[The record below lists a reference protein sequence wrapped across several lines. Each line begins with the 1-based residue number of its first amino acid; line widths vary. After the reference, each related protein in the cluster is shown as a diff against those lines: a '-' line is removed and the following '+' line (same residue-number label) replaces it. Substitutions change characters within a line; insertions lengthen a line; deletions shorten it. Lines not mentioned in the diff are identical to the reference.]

1 MNFFANKSL
10 LLVRLGIFAS
20 NVFVLCFFYE
30 KHIRDFWKWREKNL
44 ARSLPDMGKG
54 AEQIVYD
61 NQCNMPYYLLPN
73 RFRRAGELG
82 IAQEEARVAQG
93 EIITAS
99 GVSNSI
105 ALTEGGGVWTGGG
118 EGETQLVLVPPATF
132 DGSQVVY
139 S

>member
-1 MNFFANKSL
+1 MH
-10 LLVRLGIFAS
+10 
-20 NVFVLCFFYE
+20 E
-30 KHIRDFWKWREKNL
+30 
-44 ARSLPDMGKG
+44 SLPDMGKG

-61 NQCNMPYYLLPN
+61 NQCNMAYYLLPN

-105 ALTEGGGVWTGGG
+105 ALTEGGGV
-118 EGETQLVLVPPATF
+118 
-132 DGSQVVY
+132 
-139 S
+139 

>member
-1 MNFFANKSL
+1 MEGKKS
-10 LLVRLGIFAS
+10 
-20 NVFVLCFFYE
+20 CT
-30 KHIRDFWKWREKNL
+30 
-44 ARSLPDMGKG
+44 SLPDMGKG

-61 NQCNMPYYLLPN
+61 NQCNMAYYSVWYDHTFD

-82 IAQEEARVAQG
+82 IAQEEARV
-93 EIITAS
+93 ITAS